1 MDVLLFIYILK
12 RRYYVYQLI
21 NVIINLGCGNVNI
34 YTCFLLFIIYS
45 FVGWIIEVITEYYH
59 HKRFVNR
66 GFLIGPYC
74 SIYGAASVIMILLLN
89 KYINDPIVL
98 FVMAVVIC
106 SIIEYFA
113 SYVMEKL
120 FNARWW
126 DYSNNKFNIN
136 GRICL
141 ETMIPFGFGGL
152 LLMYFI
158 NPFVVKVLSYVPEN
172 SLKIVTIILFL
183 LFLMDC
189 IISFKII
196 LGFKKVTFKQEKDNT
211 AEITNK
217 VKDVLIKK
225 SKFSKRLINSFPN
238 LRVRKRKPKKR
249 NK

>member
-1 MDVLLFIYILK
+1 MS
-12 RRYYVYQLI
+12 
-21 NVIINLGCGNVNI
+21 I
-34 YTCFLLFIIYS
+34 YTYFLLFIIYS
-45 FVGWIIEVITEYYH
+45 FVGWVIEIITEYYH

-74 SIYGAASVIMILLLN
+74 PIYGAASVIMILFLN
-89 KYINDPIVL
+89 KYIDDPIAL
-98 FVMAVVIC
+98 FVMALVIC
-106 SIIEYFA
+106 SIIEYLA

-158 NPFVVKVLSYVPEN
+158 NPFVVKVLSYVPTN
-172 SLKIVTIILFL
+172 LLKIIAIILFL

-196 LGFKKVTFKQEKDNT
+196 LGFKKVTFKQERDNT

-217 VKDVLIKK
+217 VKETLIKK
-225 SKFSKRLINSFPN
+225 SKLNKRLINSFPN
-238 LRVRKRKPKKR
+238 LRVRKRKTEKR